1 MQRPPQQIATDAGCE
16 QGNSPTRNQKSRRLF
31 CPTSQGRRAEI
42 FFFPKYGIYDLK
54 KPSRLD
60 TRDVMAIRHQT

>member
-1 MQRPPQQIATDAGCE
+1 MSRNNVLPVGQPPKT
-16 QGNSPTRNQKSRRLF
+16 RRLF
-31 CPTSQGRRAEI
+31 CPTSQARGAKI
-42 FFFPKYGIYDLK
+42 FVFPKDRIYDLT

>member
-31 CPTSQGRRAEI
+31 CPTSQAPLAKI
-42 FFFPKYGIYDLK
+42 FVFPKHRSYDST
-54 KPSRLD
+54 KPARLD
-60 TRDVMAIRHQT
+60 TGDVMAIRHQT